1 MYWSMTLKISK
12 PGTFSHMKAN
22 DNENFPCALKVAP
35 TVLQRLLLWAQL
47 NLACSFAW
55 LSKEKWQ
62 VEFRMHTWSLARTLD
77 LHTRCVGF
85 LGRLSKLLLF
95 KPRSWE
101 ESFCGTVTREN
112 EFYVGPPTPCLD
124 ITDQECWYWQFVV
137 RSFRLNELR
146 EWEKVGCFCPLL
158 QDATFLRGQQG
169 HTVNITPD
177 GRPPPFTNPSLP
189 LSLLYEAGYLVHRGR
204 QIRCKV
210 TLNT

>member
-85 LGRLSKLLLF
+85 FGTLVQATFVQTQILRRVFLWDCNQRKWVLRGSPDALSRYYGSGMLVL
-95 KPRSWE
+95 
-101 ESFCGTVTREN
+101 T
-112 EFYVGPPTPCLD
+112 
-124 ITDQECWYWQFVV
+124 V
-137 RSFRLNELR
+137 RSKVISSERVARMGESWVFLSSSARCYFPSWTTRPHSEHNTW
-146 EWEKVGCFCPLL
+146 WE
-158 QDATFLRGQQG
+158 
-169 HTVNITPD
+169 TPS
-177 GRPPPFTNPSLP
+177 F
-189 LSLLYEAGYLVHRGR
+189 H
-204 QIRCKV
+204 
-210 TLNT
+210 

>member
-22 DNENFPCALKVAP
+22 DNENFRCALKVAP
-35 TVLQRLLLWAQL
+35 TILQRLLLWAQL

-112 EFYVGPPTPCLD
+112 EFYVGPPDALSRYYGSGMLVLT
-124 ITDQECWYWQFVV
+124 V
-137 RSFRLNELR
+137 RSKVISSERVARMGESWVFLSSSARCYFPSWTTRPHSEHNTW
-146 EWEKVGCFCPLL
+146 WE
-158 QDATFLRGQQG
+158 
-169 HTVNITPD
+169 TPS
-177 GRPPPFTNPSLP
+177 F
-189 LSLLYEAGYLVHRGR
+189 H
-204 QIRCKV
+204 
-210 TLNT
+210 

>member
-1 MYWSMTLKISK
+1 MTSGISYAYLIA
-12 PGTFSHMKAN
+12 S
-22 DNENFPCALKVAP
+22 EN
-35 TVLQRLLLWAQL
+35 
-47 NLACSFAW
+47 
-55 LSKEKWQ
+55 
-62 VEFRMHTWSLARTLD
+62 TWSSHEMCWFFGTLVQATFVQTQI
-77 LHTRCVGF
+77 LR
-85 LGRLSKLLLF
+85 R
-95 KPRSWE
+95 
-101 ESFCGTVTREN
+101 TVTREN

-189 LSLLYEAGYLVHRGR
+189 LSLLYEAGYLVHRGW

>member
-101 ESFCGTVTREN
+101 DCNQRKWVLRGSPDALSRYYGSGMLVLT
-112 EFYVGPPTPCLD
+112 
-124 ITDQECWYWQFVV
+124 V
-137 RSFRLNELR
+137 RSKVISSERVARMGESWVFLSSARCYFPSWTTRPHSEHNTW
-146 EWEKVGCFCPLL
+146 WE
-158 QDATFLRGQQG
+158 
-169 HTVNITPD
+169 TPS
-177 GRPPPFTNPSLP
+177 F
-189 LSLLYEAGYLVHRGR
+189 H
-204 QIRCKV
+204 
-210 TLNT
+210 